1 MGSHGKNYGKVL
13 IVDDDKD
20 ILDLLEYNLAREG
33 FSVCTLNTGRKAV
46 ETANNF
52 EPDLIILDIMMPHP
66 NGIELCRDFR
76 DNPKYQD
83 TYIFFLTAKAESY
96 YRQAVWSTGGD
107 DFIEKVVGLRSLTY
121 KVNSVLKRHFV
132 IRKSVQE
139 LHVGNFYLNRSA
151 LKVNVG
157 DREIPLSKAEA
168 DLLFFF
174 AQNPGKK
181 ISRENLFYNVWGSEV
196 FLYDATVD
204 NHIERLAGK
213 IGHNLIRREGEDHYY
228 FTNGKDPL

>member
-1 MGSHGKNYGKVL
+1 MGLHGKNYGKVL

-20 ILDLLEYNLAREG
+20 ILDLLEYNLEREG
-33 FSVCTLNTGRKAV
+33 FRVCTLNAGRTAL
-46 ETANNF
+46 ETADDF

-76 DNPKYQD
+76 DNPKYRD

-121 KVNSVLKRHFV
+121 KVNSVLKRQFV
-132 IRKSVQE
+132 IRKSVPE
-139 LHVGNFYLNRSA
+139 LHLGNFKLNRNTRKA
-151 LKVNVG
+151 TVG
-157 DREIPLSKAEA
+157 EKEITLSKAEV

-181 ISRENLFYNVWGSEV
+181 ISRENLFYNVWGSEA

-204 NHIERLAGK
+204 NHIERLSGK
-213 IGHNLIRREGEDHYY
+213 LGHDLIRRDGEDRYY
-228 FTNGKDPL
+228 FAY